1 MGAVGAD
8 CPHWQEAVGAR
19 LCFCPH
25 KIWLMLKREQKTG
38 ATFMIGG
45 YIIIVHLFFDGPRIK
60 CISRTFVLRQ
70 SVAYLLLP
78 LIFLLIFIHQK
89 AAIELDLEEVERQLV
104 KIGHREEFTLFWE
117 PSD

>member
-25 KIWLMLKREQKTG
+25 KICLMLTREQKTG

-45 YIIIVHLFFDGPRIK
+45 YNSTPVFDGPRIK
-60 CISRTFVLRQ
+60 CISRTFVLGP

-78 LIFLLIFIHQK
+78 LILLLIFIHQK
-89 AAIELDLEEVERQLV
+89 AALELDLEEVEKQNYQ
-104 KIGHREEFTLFWE
+104 KSAREEITLFWE
-117 PSD
+117 PLD